1 MNGAL
6 GALLQRAARLHRAR
20 MAETLQDIG
29 LFPGQEQVILLLD
42 KENGR
47 TVGDLADALDV
58 KPPTVSKTLQRLSVQ
73 GLVERREHDDD
84 ARKTRVFLTAEGQ
97 GRAKS
102 LHAKLE
108 KVEEEMAAKLDGKDV
123 RRLRKML
130 KRMAK
135 SLSPGLSTHE
145 PDDEDGADDSAGD

>member
-6 GALLQRAARLHRAR
+6 GALLQRAARLHRAK

-58 KPPTVSKTLQRLSVQ
+58 KPPTVSKTLQRLSAQ
-73 GLVERREHDDD
+73 GLVERREHDGD
-84 ARKTRVFLTAEGQ
+84 ARKTRVFLTPEGT
-97 GRAKS
+97 GRAKT
-102 LHAKLE
+102 LQAKLD
-108 KVEEEMAAKLDGKDV
+108 KVDEDMAAKLDGKDLK
-123 RRLRKML
+123 RLRKML
-130 KRMAK
+130 KRVSK
-135 SLSPGLSTHE
+135 SLAPGVSAH
-145 PDDEDGADDSAGD
+145 DADDDDAGDEPAGD